1 MSPKVSIVIPAYNV
15 EAELPRCL
23 ESAAGQSLREIEIVC
38 VDDGSPD
45 RSLEIMRE
53 YAARDARFR
62 VISQP
67 NKGLG
72 GARNTGAAAA
82 TGEYI
87 LFVDSDDWIDPDYCL
102 RLYEA
107 AVRHDAP
114 VACASIRKIRPSSAK
129 WTAHFDEERV
139 YDDPQARFAVCNCP
153 PDFHVVNK
161 LLRREMVERLGLRFR
176 EHVPYE
182 DVEYT
187 MRVLCEGGRLV
198 TVPGPYYRYMV
209 RGGSITKSVQTPQKQ
224 AARYRA
230 HKAFVAYCD
239 AHGIALARKH
249 RTLTKRYYAWFGITL
264 LKIKDRD
271 GLLIARLFDCL
282 PVWFRRQ

>member
-1 MSPKVSIVIPAYNV
+1 MTPKVSVVIPVYNV

-23 ESAAGQSLREIEIVC
+23 DSVAGQTLREIEIVC

-45 RSLEIMRE
+45 HSLEIMQE

-62 VISQP
+62 VISQS

-82 TGEYI
+82 TGEYV
-87 LFVDSDDWIDPDYCL
+87 LFVDSDDWIDPDYCE

-107 AVRHDAP
+107 AVQHDAP

-129 WTAHFDEERV
+129 WTAHFEQERV
-139 YDDPQARFAVCNCP
+139 CDDPLTRFAVCNCP
-153 PDFHVVNK
+153 PDFHVFNK
-161 LLRREMVERLGLRFR
+161 LLRREMIERLGLKFR

-187 MRVLCEGGRLV
+187 MRVLYEGGRLV
-198 TVPGPYYRYMV
+198 TVPGPCYRYMV
-209 RGGSITKSVQTPQKQ
+209 RSGSITKSVQTPQKQ

-230 HKAFVAYCD
+230 HRAFVAYCD
-239 AHGIALARKH
+239 AHDIPLTRRQ
-249 RTLTKRYYAWFGITL
+249 RTLTERYYAWRGITL
-264 LKIKDRD
+264 WKIKNRD
-271 GLLIARLFDCL
+271 GLRIWRLFDFL
-282 PVWFRRQ
+282 PVWSRRS